1 MTTFTYSTNIADLH
15 AQVESCQINA
25 KMSKRDTAVA
35 VLIGFA
41 AYLRGDKLGFQS
53 DQEFAKALG
62 VSKSDVSK
70 AITVIERGAPQL
82 VAKNRNGFATPD
94 ESVVATVEALVDAH
108 NGRAVSGIY
117 SALTA
122 DDVKPEKEPR
132 TLAAMVAAMLAEAR
146 KNGHEPSAIVE
157 EVQAQLSG
165 PYEG

>member
-1 MTTFTYSTNIADLH
+1 MEFTYSTNVAELH
-15 AQVESCQINA
+15 AQLEACQIGV
-25 KMSKRDTAVA
+25 KMSKRDQAIAT
-35 VLIGFA
+35 LIGFA
-41 AYLRGDKLGFQS
+41 AYLRGDKLGFET
-53 DQEFAKALG
+53 DQDFAKALG

-70 AITVIERGAPQL
+70 SITVIERGAPQL

-94 ESVVATVEALVDAH
+94 ESVVAMIEALVDAH

-122 DDVKPEKEPR
+122 DDVKPDKEPR

-165 PYEG
+165 PCEG